1 MMKKALCLLLV
12 FLFAAAALP
21 VGASAEAAQTPRI
34 VETVYPTQDAVIA
47 DIVATEAP
55 YSVDSTGEADVSAM
69 LQRALNDC
77 AAAGGGTV
85 FLPVG
90 RYRLCSPLSI
100 PKFVTLR
107 GDWQD
112 PDEGTDYGTLLIAD
126 VPSADAMTP
135 GLITV
140 GASAGAVGLTVWY
153 PEQSLEDVKPYPY
166 TFYVV
171 GNGDYMLQTV
181 KDCTLLN
188 SYRGI
193 GASSECENGVS
204 QIHEM
209 FTVEN
214 VKGTCLYE
222 GLNSY
227 NSADVDTYQT
237 VYIENKYWAQA
248 GEAFNAPDEAALDAY
263 TRVNAYGLVLGDLE
277 WPQFADIRVSDRMTG
292 VEFRKGL
299 RYCFSGEF
307 CGLYL
312 ENCDYGFVIKKD
324 AVDSRG
330 KTWGIAVC
338 KGVIEGSK
346 TAVDNEG
353 SAALLLTD
361 VTVKGKVKGKAVRE
375 FHADTAA
382 FAPDLSRTYQKTA
395 AELYVVAADKT
406 GRTDAS
412 AAVQRVLDGAAET
425 GGVVY
430 LPGGVYRFD
439 GPVTVPAGVEL
450 RGASSVPVRDQSG
463 NSSGTLILSYYGYD
477 DPDGRPLITLGGDN
491 AGVNG
496 LRVDFPLNNPTDES
510 GDYRATVPAVY
521 GAADGLYVTNCFITL
536 ASVGVRLENAD
547 DAFLKKVIGCCYETM
562 FSLEGCGNA
571 FIGGCL
577 QNGNALPRNGYR
589 NLGVPELADRLTED
603 HLFAYVFIPIT
614 RVRTE
619 YITLK
624 DCTDATI
631 FQTFIYGGKTFLR
644 AENSTVLAVNIGSD
658 GSSHDAPTLRLSGG
672 ALTVLNSMRSTADGQ
687 RGYRYYETENKAAL
701 RSYGS
706 MGVDLLYKESPVLE
720 NIKRAD
726 LRKGENLYRLL
737 QPFCR
742 MLAWFGRLTMQI
754 KQK

>member
-1 MMKKALCLLLV
+1 MMKKALSLLLV
-12 FLFAAAALP
+12 LLFAAAALP
-21 VGASAEAAQTPRI
+21 VNAAQAAQPPRI
-34 VETVYPTQDAVIA
+34 VETVYPTEDIVVA

-55 YSVDSTGEADVSAM
+55 YNADLTGEADVSAA
-69 LQRALNDC
+69 LQRAMNDC
-77 AAAGGGTV
+77 AASGGGTV
-85 FLPVG
+85 FLPAG
-90 RYRLCSPLSI
+90 RYRLCAPLYI
-100 PKFVTLR
+100 PQFVTLR
-107 GDWQD
+107 GDHQD

-126 VPSADAMTP
+126 VPSSDAMTP

-153 PEQSLEDVKPYPY
+153 PEQTLEDVKPYPY

-181 KDCTLLN
+181 KDCTLIN

-193 GASSECENGVS
+193 GAGAECENGVS

-222 GLNSY
+222 GMNSY
-227 NSADVDTYQT
+227 NSADVDTCKT
-237 VYIENKYWAQA
+237 LYILNKYWAHA
-248 GEAFNAPDEAALDAY
+248 GEDYNAPDEAALNAY
-263 TRVNAYGLVLGDLE
+263 TRANAWGLVLGDLE

-299 RYCFSGEF
+299 RCRFSGEF
-307 CGLYL
+307 YGLYL
-312 ENCDYGFVIKKD
+312 ENCDRGLVIRDD
-324 AVDSRG
+324 AVDGRG
-330 KTWGIAVC
+330 KTWGVAVC

-346 TAVDNEG
+346 NAVENGG

-361 VTVKGKVKGKAVRE
+361 VTVRGKVRGKAVRE
-375 FHADTAA
+375 FNVDTSA
-382 FAPDLSRTYQKTA
+382 FAPDLKHTYQKPT
-395 AELYVVAADKT
+395 AELYVVSADQT

-412 AAVQRVLDGAAET
+412 AAVQSVLDEAAQT
-425 GGVVY
+425 GGAVY

-450 RGASSVPVRDQSG
+450 RGSSSVPVRDQSG
-463 NSSGTLILSYYGYD
+463 NSSGTLILSRYGYD
-477 DPDGRPLITLGGDN
+477 DPGAQPLITLGGDG
-491 AGVNG
+491 AGLNG

-510 GDYRATVPAVY
+510 GDFHATVPAVY
-521 GAADGLYVTNCFITL
+521 GAADDLYVTNCFITL
-536 ASVGVRLENAD
+536 ASVGVRLENAGN
-547 DAFLKKVIGCCYETM
+547 AFLKKVIGCCYDAM
-562 FSLEGCGNA
+562 FSLQGCDNA
-571 FIGGCL
+571 FIEGCL
-577 QNGNALPRNGYR
+577 QNANALPRNGYR
-589 NLGVPELADRLTED
+589 SLGIPELADRLTED

-624 DCTDATI
+624 DCDNAAI
-631 FQTFIYGGKTFLR
+631 LQTFIYGGKSFLH

>member
-1 MMKKALCLLLV
+1 MKKAISLLLV
-12 FLFAAAALP
+12 LLLAVAALP
-21 VGASAEAAQTPRI
+21 LGAAAETGQTPRI
-34 VETVYPTQDAVIA
+34 VDTVYPTEDIVVA

-55 YSVDSTGEADVSAM
+55 YSADAAGETDVSAV

-85 FLPVG
+85 FLPAG
-90 RYRLCSPLSI
+90 RYRLCSPLYI
-100 PKFVTLR
+100 PQFVTLR

-112 PDEGTDYGTLLIAD
+112 PEEGNDYGTLLIAD
-126 VPSADAMTP
+126 VPGSDAMTP

-153 PEQSLEDVKPYPY
+153 PDQTLENVKPYPY

-181 KDCTLLN
+181 QNCTLLN
-188 SYRGI
+188 AYRGI
-193 GASSECENGVS
+193 GASAECENGVS

-222 GLNSY
+222 GMNSY
-227 NSADVDTYQT
+227 NSADVDTCKT
-237 VYIENKYWAQA
+237 LYIENKYWLEA
-248 GEAFNAPDEAALDAY
+248 GEAYHAPDAAALNAY
-263 TRVNAYGLVLGDLE
+263 TRANAYGLVLGDLE

-292 VEFRKGL
+292 MEFRKGL
-299 RYCFSGEF
+299 RCRFSGEF
-307 CGLYL
+307 YGLYL
-312 ENCDYGFVIKKD
+312 ENCDYGLVIKDD
-324 AVDSRG
+324 AVDDRG
-330 KTWGIAVC
+330 KTWGVAVC
-338 KGVIEGSK
+338 SGVIEGSK
-346 TAVDNEG
+346 TAVDNGG
-353 SAALLLTD
+353 SAAVLLTD

-375 FHADTAA
+375 FSVDTAA
-382 FAPDLSRTYQKTA
+382 FEPDLKHTYQKPA
-395 AELYVVAADKT
+395 AELYVVSADQT

-412 AAVQRVLDGAAET
+412 AAVQRVLDGAAAT

-477 DPDGRPLITLGGDN
+477 DPDGRPLVTLGGDG
-491 AGVNG
+491 AGLNG

-510 GDYRATVPAVY
+510 GDFRATVPAVY
-521 GAADGLYVTNCFITL
+521 GAAEDLYVTNCFITL
-536 ASVGVRLENAD
+536 ASVGVRLENAK
-547 DAFLKKVIGCCYETM
+547 DAFLKKVIGCCYESM
-562 FSLEGCGNA
+562 FSLECCENA
-571 FIGGCL
+571 FIEGCL
-577 QNGNALPRNGYR
+577 QNANALPRNGYR
-589 NLGVPELADRLTED
+589 NLGLPELADRLTED

-619 YITLK
+619 YISLK
-624 DCTDATI
+624 DCDNAVI
-631 FQTFIYGGKTFLR
+631 LQTFIYGGKSFLH
-644 AENSTVLAVNIGSD
+644 AENSAVLAVNIGSD
-658 GSSHDAPTLRLSGG
+658 GSSHDAPTLKLSGG
-672 ALTVLNSMRSTADGQ
+672 TLNVLNSMRSTADGQ
-687 RGYRYYETENKAAL
+687 RGYRYYEAENKAAL
-701 RSYGS
+701 RSYNS

-720 NIKRAD
+720 NVSRAD
-726 LRKGENLYRLL
+726 LQNGELLYRLL
-737 QPFCR
+737 QPFYRLVAC
-742 MLAWFGRLTMQI
+742 FGRLTMQI